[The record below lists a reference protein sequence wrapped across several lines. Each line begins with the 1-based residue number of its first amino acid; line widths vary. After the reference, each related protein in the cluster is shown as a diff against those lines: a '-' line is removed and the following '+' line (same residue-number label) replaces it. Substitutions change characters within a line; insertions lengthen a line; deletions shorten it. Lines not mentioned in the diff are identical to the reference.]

1 MKRDIYIFGAHS
13 RARTL
18 REYLEH
24 VHKDLHVRAFLVN
37 NEESN
42 PEEADGVPVFHIT
55 GDSDTV
61 HLDRTCPVYLGM
73 RSVNHPAV
81 ITFLEGLGFAEI
93 IPLTVELD
101 TALRN
106 AYLEKT
112 MAARGEAFLKLEAYE
127 TACTASGETVKQ
139 EISAKQLRLYVA
151 SSIYDG
157 KLQER
162 HEMKAYEQVLQVG
175 CALTDQRMELA
186 VYDDQGVS
194 ISGQNQQFCELT
206 ALYWIWQNAKED
218 YVGLEHYRRFF
229 VLPDNMADIMDKNRI
244 DVVLPVPLF
253 VAPSVE
259 ENYKSR
265 HVAKVWEDMMQYLQE
280 RDPAEAADAR
290 KFFGHGLYSPCNMLI
305 ARKEVFDELC
315 AWMFPILFAV
325 TELNGRMEDRYQ
337 NRYPGFLSERLIS
350 FYFWRRR
357 ESLKRVYADKVFLQ

>member
-1 MKRDIYIFGAHS
+1 MKSDIYIFGAHS

-24 VHKDLHVRAFLVN
+24 VHEDLHVRAFLVN
-37 NEESN
+37 NEEPN
-42 PEEADGVPVFHIT
+42 PEEADGVPVIHIT
-55 GDSDTV
+55 GGGDTA
-61 HLDRTCPVYLGM
+61 HLDRGCPVYLGM

-81 ITFLEGLGFAEI
+81 VSFLEELGFEQI

-106 AYLEKT
+106 AYLEKA
-112 MAARGEAFLKLEAYE
+112 MVAMGESFLKLASCE
-127 TACTASGETVKQ
+127 TAHEVNYEIAEQ
-139 EISAKQLRLYVA
+139 EVPAKQLRLYVA

-157 KLQER
+157 KLLEH
-162 HEMKAYEQVLQVG
+162 HEMRAYEQVIQVG
-175 CALTDQRMELA
+175 CALTDQRLEQA
-186 VYDDQGVS
+186 VYDDQGMS
-194 ISGQNQQFCELT
+194 ISDRNQQFCELT
-206 ALYWIWQNAKED
+206 ALYWIWKNAKAD

-229 VLPDNMADIMDKNRI
+229 VLPENIVDVMEADQI
-244 DVVLPVPLF
+244 DVILPVPLF

-265 HVAKVWEDMMQYLQE
+265 HVAKVWEDMMKYLQE
-280 RDPAEAADAR
+280 RDPAEAVAAR
-290 KFFGHGLYSPCNMLI
+290 EFFGRGLYSPCNMLI
-305 ARKEVFDELC
+305 ARKEVFAELC

-357 ESLKRVYADKVFLQ
+357 KSLKRVYADKVFLQ